1 MPPVFYENGEK
12 WCHWDNYGGFRY
24 RCFLKDRNPERL
36 AILLWGW
43 SWLRSCSASCK
54 QAALPPGG
62 QKGKPGR
69 KRGSGECR
77 QRERP

>member
-12 WCHWDNYGGFRY
+12 WCHWGNYGGCRY

-43 SWLRSCSASCK
+43 SWLRS
-54 QAALPPGG
+54 
-62 QKGKPGR
+62 
-69 KRGSGECR
+69 
-77 QRERP
+77 